1 MGLLAAAVLGSFRFF
16 GDDGP
21 VTAER
26 LFADTVF
33 TLVYTSPYL
42 LTLAAARA
50 EHPSAR
56 GGLLIALGTLSL
68 IASFSTFS
76 LITLILLPATGAI
89 FMAAAWSLRSPG
101 RRLVLVPPY
110 LAAGLICGT
119 LIALSFVA
127 LFAFEADESRCWT
140 LVRNEEGR
148 REWESR
154 PQRGGAWSG
163 HDCVGP
169 ERHSQY
175 LQQRHYHRLG
185 RPKVSWSPC
194 GGRVAVHR
202 DHPAA
207 SEGP

>member
-76 LITLILLPATGAI
+76 LITLILLPATGA
-89 FMAAAWSLRSPG
+89 MAAAWSLRSPG

-154 PQRGGAWSG
+154 PNGGE
-163 HDCVGP
+163 H
-169 ERHSQY
+169 
-175 LQQRHYHRLG
+175 
-185 RPKVSWSPC
+185 
-194 GGRVAVHR
+194 GRVTIVSDQNDIR
-202 DHPAA
+202 STCSSDIITD
-207 SEGP
+207 SEGLSPNPPKEGVGLAS